1 MIFFLKKGKSYTWF
15 CSWAISGYIVVNFRF
30 HGQWYFW
37 WPLETSYWGTNIMN
51 VLKIFKIY
59 DGSPRWTVGRAT
71 SMTSS
76 LSRERSNTFPETE
89 DSNEQKSNATEILLF
104 SNLLAAPEQI
114 VLGAYSM
121 KHRFIS
127 PSPVEQHLSPAF
139 FGPSRPVWYSVCWIP
154 LDIGVLCQYKIH
166 ERLTEIIDKLGVI
179 EWWSHPGNRALKDR
193 LGRWIL
199 LKE

>member
-1 MIFFLKKGKSYTWF
+1 
-15 CSWAISGYIVVNFRF
+15 
-30 HGQWYFW
+30 
-37 WPLETSYWGTNIMN
+37 
-51 VLKIFKIY
+51 
-59 DGSPRWTVGRAT
+59 
-71 SMTSS
+71 MTSS

-139 FGPSRPVWYSVCWIP
+139 FGPSRPVWYSVC
-154 LDIGVLCQYKIH
+154 
-166 ERLTEIIDKLGVI
+166 
-179 EWWSHPGNRALKDR
+179 
-193 LGRWIL
+193 
-199 LKE
+199 